1 MSITLSGP
9 GDPPIFEWQ
18 SLRTICPLFASLDD
32 LELQALTEAS
42 PLIRATA
49 GDLVI
54 SKGEEAKAAFIILE
68 GRLAALVTRVWG
80 EDRILNEIGTGGL
93 VGEIELLNG
102 DRSMIDI
109 RAMEDSLLLVLSR
122 EIFEGLM
129 ESHLEVWQRVS
140 RLARSNTCRL
150 LLSRQLNHLLGGGME
165 TITDPMLRL
174 KAEQDWLDFEDEI
187 LQDLEKHVDW
197 VTLDRG
203 QVLFRQG
210 DQADSGYV
218 LVSGRIQISISD
230 ENGLSRVVGQLS
242 KGDIAGEIAFIMKQD
257 RMATLTALRDC
268 ELFRLP
274 RELFTQVS
282 ERYPQIML
290 SIYQTILGRF
300 SSNVSGSVF
309 HTRSPSIAILSAS
322 SEFPLSDFMLKLKSA
337 MAPYGRIG
345 HLSSESVAESL
356 GRPGI
361 AQSRPEDPANVRLV
375 QWLNGREVHYD
386 HVLYQ
391 GDRYW
396 TAWTERCLRQA
407 DRLLIVADVREK
419 TNAKRLMSRLSGFGL
434 TPQLVLVHPEDTNR
448 PRNTARWVAAY
459 GTDTVFHLRRN
470 HEGDLSRLARILA
483 GRALG
488 LVLGG
493 GGARGFAHLGVLLAL
508 EELGIEVDMI
518 GGTSIGAPLAGWVAQ
533 SMNAGECLVAAK
545 KTFSSLIDPTLPA
558 TAMLSGR
565 RISRAINTETA
576 AWDIEDYWL
585 PFFCVSTSLTTG
597 EAKIHRRGNSA
608 RAIRSSVSIPGVLP
622 PVPEKDELLVDGSV
636 LNNLPIDIMR
646 TMNPFGTIIALD
658 VVADRGMKA
667 RGDYGLSVSGW
678 REGLSRF
685 NPWRRSVRSPNIGS
699 IIMQSMMAGS
709 NLFRAGL
716 LEQGLANFYL
726 KIDVASVGLL
736 QFEAVAVQTAADI
749 GYEASI
755 GPLREWQASRD
766 NKQH

>member
-9 GDPPIFEWQ
+9 GDPPIVEWQ

-42 PLIRATA
+42 PLIRVAA
-49 GDLVI
+49 GDLAI

-102 DRSMIDI
+102 DHSMIDM
-109 RAMEDSLLLVLSR
+109 RALEDSLLLVLSR

-129 ESHLEVWQRVS
+129 ESHPEVWQQVS
-140 RLARSNTCRL
+140 GLARKNTCRL
-150 LLSRQLNHLLGGGME
+150 LLSRQLNQLLGGGME
-165 TITDPMLRL
+165 TIVDPMLRL
-174 KAEQDWLDFEDEI
+174 KAEQGWLNFEDEI

-210 DQADSGYV
+210 EHADSAYV
-218 LVSGRIQISISD
+218 LVSGRIQVSISD
-230 ENGLSRVVGQLS
+230 ENGVSRVAGQTTQ
-242 KGDIAGEIAFIMKQD
+242 GDIAGEIALITEKD
-257 RMATLTALRDC
+257 RTATLTALRDC

-290 SIYQTILGRF
+290 SIYQTILDRY

-309 HTRSPSIAILSAS
+309 HPRSPNIAILSAS
-322 SEFPLSDFMLKLKSA
+322 SEFPLRDFMLKLKSA
-337 MAPYGRIG
+337 MAPYGRVG
-345 HLSSESVAESL
+345 TLSSESVAESM

-361 AQSRPEDPANVRLV
+361 AQSRPKDPANVRLV
-375 QWLNGREVHYD
+375 QWLNGREAHYD

-407 DRLLIVADVREK
+407 DRLLIVADAREK
-419 TNAKRLMSRLSGFGL
+419 TNAERLMSRLSGFGHI
-434 TPQLVLVHPEDTNR
+434 PQLVLVHPEDTNR

-470 HEGDLSRLARILA
+470 HLGDLARLARILS

-493 GGARGFAHLGVLLAL
+493 GGARGFAHLGVLRAL

-518 GGTSIGAPLAGWVAQ
+518 GGTSIGATMACPVAQ
-533 SMNAGECLVAAK
+533 GMSAGECLTTVK
-545 KTFSSLIDPTLPA
+545 KAFSSLMDPTLPV

-565 RISRAINTETA
+565 RISRSINEETA
-576 AWDIEDYWL
+576 AWDIEDFWL

-597 EAKIHRRGNSA
+597 KSKIHRLGNSA
-608 RAIRSSVSIPGVLP
+608 RAIRSSISIPGVLP
-622 PVPEKDELLVDGSV
+622 PVPEKNELLVDGGV

-646 TMNPFGTIIALD
+646 TMNPFGTIIAID
-658 VVADRGMKA
+658 VVTDRGLNA

-678 REGLSRF
+678 REALSRF
-685 NPWRRSVRSPNIGS
+685 NPWRRSVRSPNIAN
-699 IIMQSMMAGS
+699 IIMQSMMVGS
-709 NLFRAGL
+709 DFFREGL
-716 LEQGLANFYL
+716 LEQGLADIYL
-726 KIDVASVGLL
+726 KIDVEGIGML
-736 QFEAVAVQTAADI
+736 QFEAVQAAADI

-755 GPLREWQASRD
+755 GPLQEWQTSGLD
-766 NKQH
+766 

>member
-1 MSITLSGP
+1 MNITLSGP
-9 GDPPIFEWQ
+9 GDPPIIEWQ
-18 SLRTICPLFASLDD
+18 SLRIICPLFASLDN

-42 PLIRATA
+42 PLIRVTA

-102 DRSMIDI
+102 DHSMIDVC
-109 RAMEDSLLLVLSR
+109 ALEDSLLLGLSR

-129 ESHLEVWQRVS
+129 ESHPEVWRQVS
-140 RLARSNTCRL
+140 GLARKNTCRL
-150 LLSRQLNHLLGGGME
+150 LLSRQLNQLLGSGME
-165 TITDPMLRL
+165 RITDPMLRL
-174 KAEQDWLDFEDEI
+174 KAEQDWLNFEDEI

-197 VTLDRG
+197 VTLDGG
-203 QVLFRQG
+203 QVLFRQ
-210 DQADSGYV
+210 DEQADSAYV
-218 LVSGRIQISISD
+218 LVSGRIQVSISD
-230 ENGLSRVVGQLS
+230 ENGVSRVVGQTN
-242 KGDIAGEIAFIMKQD
+242 KGDIAGEIALITEKD
-257 RMATLTALRDC
+257 RTATLTALRDC

-290 SIYQTILGRF
+290 SIYQTIFDRF
-300 SSNVSGSVF
+300 SSNVSGNVF
-309 HTRSPSIAILSAS
+309 NTRSPNIAFLSAS
-322 SEFPLSDFMLKLKSA
+322 PEFPLSDFMVKLKSA
-337 MAPYGRIG
+337 MDPYGRVE

-361 AQSRPEDPANVRLV
+361 AQSRREDPANVRLV
-375 QWLNGREVHYD
+375 QWLNGRDAHYD
-386 HVLYQ
+386 HVVYQ
-391 GDRYW
+391 GDPFW

-407 DRLLIVADVREK
+407 DRLLIVADAREK
-419 TNAKRLMSRLSGFGL
+419 IDAGCLLKRLSGFEQV
-434 TPQLVLVHPEDTNR
+434 PQLLLVHPEGTDR

-459 GTDTVFHLRRN
+459 GTDSVFHLRRN
-470 HEGDLSRLARILA
+470 HEGDLARLARILS

-493 GGARGFAHLGVLLAL
+493 GGARGFAHLGVLCAL

-533 SMNAGECLVAAK
+533 SLNAGECLVAAK
-545 KTFSSLIDPTLPA
+545 KAFSSLMDPTLPA

-565 RISRAINTETA
+565 RISRVINEETA

-597 EAKIHRRGNSA
+597 KAKIHRLGNSA
-608 RAIRSSVSIPGVLP
+608 RAIRSSISIPGVLP

-646 TMNPFGTIIALD
+646 AMNPHGTIIAID
-658 VVADRGMKA
+658 VVPERGLSA
-667 RGDYGLSVSGW
+667 EGDYGLSVSGW
-678 REGLSRF
+678 REVLSRF
-685 NPWRRSVRSPNIGS
+685 NPWRRSIRSPNIGGV
-699 IIMQSMMAGS
+699 IMQSMMVGS
-709 NLFRAGL
+709 YLFRDGL
-716 LEQGLANFYL
+716 LEQGLADFCL
-726 KIDVASVGLL
+726 KIDVAGVGLL
-736 QFEAVAVQTAADI
+736 QFEAVQAAADI

-755 GPLREWQASRD
+755 GPLQEWQASGFD
-766 NKQH
+766 

>member
-1 MSITLSGP
+1 V
-9 GDPPIFEWQ
+9 
-18 SLRTICPLFASLDD
+18 A
-32 LELQALTEAS
+32 
-42 PLIRATA
+42 A
-49 GDLVI
+49 GDLAI

-102 DRSMIDI
+102 DHSMIDM
-109 RAMEDSLLLVLSR
+109 RALEDSLLLVLSR

-129 ESHLEVWQRVS
+129 ESHPEVWQQVFG
-140 RLARSNTCRL
+140 LARKNTCRL
-150 LLSRQLNHLLGGGME
+150 LLSRQLNQLLGGGME

-210 DQADSGYV
+210 EQADCAYV
-218 LVSGRIQISISD
+218 LVSGRIQVSISD
-230 ENGLSRVVGQLS
+230 ENGVSRVVGQTA
-242 KGDIAGEIAFIMKQD
+242 KGDIAGEIALITEKD
-257 RMATLTALRDC
+257 RTATLTALRDC

-274 RELFTQVS
+274 QELFTQVS

-290 SIYQTILGRF
+290 SIYQTILNRF
-300 SSNVSGSVF
+300 SSNVSGRIF
-309 HTRSPSIAILSAS
+309 DTPSPNIAILAAS
-322 SEFPLSDFMLKLKSA
+322 SEFQLSEFTLKLKAA
-337 MAPYGRIG
+337 MAPYGLVG

-361 AQSRPEDPANVRLV
+361 AQSRPEVPANVRLV
-375 QWLNGREVHYD
+375 QWLNGREEHYD

-391 GDRYW
+391 GDQYW

-407 DRLLIVADVREK
+407 DRLLIVADARGKITAE
-419 TNAKRLMSRLSGFGL
+419 RLMSRLSGFGHM
-434 TPQLVLVHPEDTNR
+434 PQLVLVHHEDTNR

-470 HEGDLSRLARILA
+470 HEGDLARLARILS

-493 GGARGFAHLGVLLAL
+493 GGARGFAHLGVLRAL

-533 SMNAGECLVAAK
+533 SMNAGECLATAK
-545 KTFSSLIDPTLPA
+545 KVFSSLIDPTLPA

-565 RISRAINTETA
+565 RISRVINAETA

-597 EAKIHRRGNSA
+597 KAKIHRLGNSA
-608 RAIRSSVSIPGVLP
+608 RAIRASVSIPGVLP
-622 PVPEKDELLVDGSV
+622 PVPQKDELLVDGSV

-646 TMNPFGTIIALD
+646 TMNPFGTIIAID
-658 VVADRGMKA
+658 VVTDRGMKA

-678 REGLSRF
+678 REALSRF
-685 NPWRRSVRSPNIGS
+685 NPWRRSIRSPNIGS
-699 IIMQSMMAGS
+699 IIMQSIMAGS
-709 NLFRAGL
+709 NLFRDGL
-716 LEQGLANFYL
+716 LEQGLADFYL
-726 KIDVASVGLL
+726 KIDVAGVGLL

-755 GPLREWQASRD
+755 GPLREWRTSGVD
-766 NKQH
+766 